1 MSLSITSS
9 RFRASSAPLNGT
21 IGWAAACELFIRHG
35 KSRSSRIEQP
45 VARDNSWD
53 VCHVHSNSNSENV
66 VPTMSVGTFKSA
78 ISSPPAGLNAET
90 QRRRGNEG
98 YLGGL
103 ELSQRESLRP
113 LCLCV

>member
-1 MSLSITSS
+1 MSLSMTSS
-9 RFRASSAPLNGT
+9 RLRASSAPLNG
-21 IGWAAACELFIRHG
+21 IMGWPGAFESLAKHG

-45 VARDNSWD
+45 VARDSSCD

-66 VPTMSVGTFKSA
+66 VPTTSVGTFRSA
-78 ISSPPAGLNAET
+78 ISSPPAGLNTET